1 MKIRRRAAWACSTL
15 VTCLWGTAHAG
26 PRVWASMGED
36 AYRLLR
42 RAGAEVDRVEL
53 HAVPVQAPVA
63 EGGSRLATHD
73 ETIYLMRVDPAAL
86 PRLSLDV
93 HERLHRCGGY
103 IVHSS
108 RTDGRE
114 ALAGFKKAAAPL
126 GKVSY
131 AIDNVDQVNAL
142 LPQLQESQVR
152 ASIVNLSTQY
162 KNRFYTTTGGVN
174 ASNDL
179 AQAWKQLAG
188 GRSDVTVKQFTH
200 PNWPQKSVI
209 LTIKGTTRPKEIVV
223 IGGHLDS
230 TIGNTSENSIA
241 PGADDDASGVSSLQ
255 EVARV
260 LLSSGYQPR
269 RTLQFI
275 AYAAEEVG
283 LLGSAA
289 IAADYKARAKK
300 VVGAMQL
307 DMTNYQGGTSDY
319 TIITDYTNAAQNDF
333 VKKLAAFYVPTM
345 VVNQGACGYACSDHA
360 SWTRNG
366 YAASFPFESLLSQD
380 NPYIHT
386 PQDTIDKSGN
396 TANHAI
402 KFSRL
407 ALAYAVELG
416 SDGPAPVAATTAPL
430 RK

>member
-1 MKIRRRAAWACSTL
+1 
-15 VTCLWGTAHAG
+15 
-26 PRVWASMGED
+26 
-36 AYRLLR
+36 
-42 RAGAEVDRVEL
+42 
-53 HAVPVQAPVA
+53 VPVQVPA
-63 EGGSRLATHD
+63 EGRPDADAPLATRLD
-73 ETIYLMRVDPAAL
+73 AVYLMRVDADAL
-86 PRLSLDV
+86 PELSRQV
-93 HERLHRCGGY
+93 HAQLHRCGGY
-103 IVHSS
+103 IVHAS
-108 RTDGRE
+108 RAEGRE
-114 ALAGFKKAAAPL
+114 ALAGFKAALRPA

-131 AIDNVDQVNAL
+131 AIDNDAEVNAL

-152 ASIVNLSTQY
+152 SSIVNLSTQY
-162 KNRFYTTTGGVN
+162 KNRYYTTTGGVD

-179 AQAWKQLAG
+179 TLAWKQLAA
-188 GRSDVTVKQFTH
+188 GRTDVTVKQFTH
-200 PNWPQKSVI
+200 AGWPQKSVI
-209 LTIKGTTRPKEIVV
+209 LTIKGATKPKEIVV
-223 IGGHLDS
+223 IGGYLDS
-230 TIGNTSENSIA
+230 TVGNTGENSMA

-283 LLGSAA
+283 LRGSAD
-289 IAADYKARAKK
+289 IAADYKAQGKK

-319 TIITDYTNAAQNDF
+319 TLITDYTNAAQNDF
-333 VKKLAAFYVPTM
+333 VKRLAAHYVPTM

-366 YAASFPFESLLSQD
+366 YVASFPFESLLSQD

-386 PQDTIDKSGN
+386 AQDTIDKSGG
-396 TANHAI
+396 TASHAI

-407 ALAYAVELG
+407 ALAFAVELA
-416 SDGPAPVAATTAPL
+416 SDGPAPAAP
-430 RK
+430 R